1 MPYTPAER
9 DTIRTAPAVILF
21 MMVRRGQAR
30 LWNVDVSVSVYLK
43 LFLQKQTIDRFII
56 LSKL

>member
-9 DTIRTAPAVILF
+9 DTIRTVPAIILF

-30 LWNVDVSVSVYLK
+30 LWNVDVSVTVYLK
-43 LFLQKQTIDRFII
+43 LFLQTIDRFII
-56 LSKL
+56 LSKS

>member
-9 DTIRTAPAVILF
+9 DTIRTVPAVILF

-30 LWNVDVSVSVYLK
+30 LWNVDVSVTVYLK
-43 LFLQKQTIDRFII
+43 LFLQTIDRFII
-56 LSKL
+56 LSKS

>member
-9 DTIRTAPAVILF
+9 DTIRTVPAVILF

-30 LWNVDVSVSVYLK
+30 LWNVDVSITVYLK
-43 LFLQKQTIDRFII
+43 LFLQTIDRFII
-56 LSKL
+56 LSKS

>member
-9 DTIRTAPAVILF
+9 DTIRTVPAVILF

-30 LWNVDVSVSVYLK
+30 LWNVDVSVTVFLK
-43 LFLQKQTIDRFII
+43 LFLQTIDRFII
-56 LSKL
+56 LSKSF

>member
-9 DTIRTAPAVILF
+9 DTIRTVPAVILF

-30 LWNVDVSVSVYLK
+30 QWNVDVSVTVYLK
-43 LFLQKQTIDRFII
+43 LFLQTIDRFII
-56 LSKL
+56 LSKS